1 MTIEA
6 MEFVSPVCWCL
17 IDFIFGVRSCLNSLG
32 KQEEDIQFR
41 KTTIFLTRTLSCNVH
56 HYKALNKYND
66 LMNNCDKLKICA
78 RIKISLAIF
87 IMREVFADD
96 CVYVRLIK

>member
-1 MTIEA
+1 MTIKA
-6 MEFVSPVCWCL
+6 MEFVSPVWDL

-32 KQEEDIQFR
+32 EQEEDIQFR
-41 KTTIFLTRTLSCNVH
+41 KITIFLTITLFRNVCFEQES
-56 HYKALNKYND
+56 ND

-87 IMREVFADD
+87 IMRKVFADD
-96 CVYVRLIK
+96 